1 MGRPLA
7 LGLKAINAFGK
18 GVDEMTTTDIAVKPE
33 DAREGKRERTKR
45 ANREAIL
52 NAANEVFAE
61 MGYGETTVRDII
73 RRTGL
78 ASGTFYNYFKSKEE
92 VFEALSDRSALR
104 VRPRLRAARIRA
116 SNFDDFIKETF
127 FTFFDYVK
135 SDREYFNVMRRNSG
149 AIRVRMDTPEMLAGF
164 DELKADIKDAM
175 SNGLLPKMDADYLTA
190 AMVGVAF
197 EIADNMI
204 ERDPVDPEAAA
215 AFASSLFLNGI
226 AGVKN

>member
-1 MGRPLA
+1 
-7 LGLKAINAFGK
+7 
-18 GVDEMTTTDIAVKPE
+18 MTTTNTAVKPVE
-33 DAREGKRERTKR
+33 AQEGKRARTKR
-45 ANREAIL
+45 ENREAIL
-52 NAANEVFAE
+52 NAANDVFAE

-116 SNFDDFIKETF
+116 SNFEDFVKETF

-164 DELKADIKDAM
+164 DELQADLEDAM
-175 SNGLLPKMDADYLTA
+175 KNGLLPKMDPEYLTA

-197 EIADNMI
+197 EIADKMI
-204 ERDPVDPEAAA
+204 ERDPVDPKAAA
-215 AFASSLFLNGI
+215 DFASTLLINGI
-226 AGVKN
+226 AGAKN